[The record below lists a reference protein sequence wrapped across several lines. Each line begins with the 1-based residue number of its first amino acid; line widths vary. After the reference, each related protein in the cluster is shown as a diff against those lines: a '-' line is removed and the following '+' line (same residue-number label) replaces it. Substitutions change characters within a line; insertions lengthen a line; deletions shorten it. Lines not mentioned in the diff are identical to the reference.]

1 MIFVSVGTHEVP
13 FTRLLDAVARLA
25 ANSDEEFIV
34 QYGHAP
40 PPNMNGMVQPFF
52 TFHEMVAHIRE
63 ARVYI
68 CHAGSGS
75 TMLALHE
82 GKIPV
87 VVPRRPDLGE
97 HVDDHQLRF
106 AYDLADRVI
115 PVFDVAVLPEVLSNF
130 ETLASTK
137 VKPLQGNP
145 HAEKIARRLDAVCR
159 DLLAGAKFSK
169 D

>member
-13 FTRLLDAVARLA
+13 FTRLLEAVARLA
-25 ANSDEEFIV
+25 AHSEEEFVV
-34 QYGHAP
+34 QYGYAP
-40 PPNMNGMVQPFF
+40 PPDMEGLLQPFF
-52 TFHEMVAHIRE
+52 PFEKMVAYIRE
-63 ARVYI
+63 SRVYI

-106 AYDLADRVI
+106 ACDLAERVI
-115 PVFDVAVLPEVLSNF
+115 PVFDVAILPEILANF
-130 ETLASTK
+130 QTLASTK
-137 VKPLQGNP
+137 AKIVPGNP
-145 HAEKIARRLDAVCR
+145 NAETVSRRLETLCR
-159 DLLAGAKFSK
+159 DLLQE
-169 D
+169 

>member
-13 FTRLLDAVARLA
+13 FTRLLDAVTRLA
-25 ANSDEEFIV
+25 VNSEEEFIV
-34 QYGHAP
+34 QHGYAP
-40 PPNMNGMVQPFF
+40 PPDMEGLLQPFF
-52 TFHEMVAHIRE
+52 PFKEMVSYIRKS
-63 ARVYI
+63 RVYI

-82 GKIPV
+82 GRIPV

-115 PVFDVAVLPEVLSNF
+115 PVFDVDVLPEV
-130 ETLASTK
+130 
-137 VKPLQGNP
+137 
-145 HAEKIARRLDAVCR
+145 
-159 DLLAGAKFSK
+159 
-169 D
+169 